1 MRVCAEESFAGE
13 PFGTAVEGA
22 AAAAVD
28 AGDVAEADIAV
39 AADAVE
45 PHSTDSSVLQPPGNK
60 FQPLSSVHS
69 RPLLWLRL
77 EALQAQL
84 PYPLVSIPGVKLS
97 TSSWTLERL
106 PCPLTFS

>member
-45 PHSTDSSVLQPPGNK
+45 PHSTDSSVLQPERYGRIS
-60 FQPLSSVHS
+60 QESVMKQS
-69 RPLLWLRL
+69 
-77 EALQAQL
+77 Q
-84 PYPLVSIPGVKLS
+84 SKVKLIITKKKS
-97 TSSWTLERL
+97 LSKFPSV
-106 PCPLTFS
+106 S

>member
-45 PHSTDSSVLQPPGNK
+45 PHSTDSSVLQPERYGK
-60 FQPLSSVHS
+60 ISLESVMKQS
-69 RPLLWLRL
+69 
-77 EALQAQL
+77 Q
-84 PYPLVSIPGVKLS
+84 SKVKLIITKKNS
-97 TSSWTLERL
+97 LSKFPSV
-106 PCPLTFS
+106 S

>member
-45 PHSTDSSVLQPPGNK
+45 PHSTDSSVLQPERYGRIS
-60 FQPLSSVHS
+60 LESVMKQS
-69 RPLLWLRL
+69 
-77 EALQAQL
+77 Q
-84 PYPLVSIPGVKLS
+84 SKVKLIITKKNS
-97 TSSWTLERL
+97 
-106 PCPLTFS
+106 FSKFPSVS

>member
-45 PHSTDSSVLQPPGNK
+45 PHSTDSSVLQPERYGRIS
-60 FQPLSSVHS
+60 QESVMKQS
-69 RPLLWLRL
+69 
-77 EALQAQL
+77 Q
-84 PYPLVSIPGVKLS
+84 SKVKLIITKKNS
-97 TSSWTLERL
+97 LSKFPSV
-106 PCPLTFS
+106 S

>member
-1 MRVCAEESFAGE
+1 MCAEESFAGE

-45 PHSTDSSVLQPPGNK
+45 PHSTDSSVLQPERYGRIS
-60 FQPLSSVHS
+60 QESVMKQS
-69 RPLLWLRL
+69 
-77 EALQAQL
+77 Q
-84 PYPLVSIPGVKLS
+84 SKVKLIITKKNS
-97 TSSWTLERL
+97 
-106 PCPLTFS
+106 FSKFPSVS

>member
-45 PHSTDSSVLQPPGNK
+45 PHSTDSSVLQPERYGRIS
-60 FQPLSSVHS
+60 QESVMKQS
-69 RPLLWLRL
+69 
-77 EALQAQL
+77 Q
-84 PYPLVSIPGVKLS
+84 SKVKLIITKIIPFQS
-97 TSSWTLERL
+97 FHR
-106 PCPLTFS
+106 

>member
-45 PHSTDSSVLQPPGNK
+45 PHSTDSSVLQPERYGRIS
-60 FQPLSSVHS
+60 LESVMKQS
-69 RPLLWLRL
+69 
-77 EALQAQL
+77 Q
-84 PYPLVSIPGVKLS
+84 SKVKLIITKKNS
-97 TSSWTLERL
+97 LSKFPSV
-106 PCPLTFS
+106 S

>member
-13 PFGTAVEGA
+13 PFGTAVEGAA

-45 PHSTDSSVLQPPGNK
+45 PHSTDSSVLQPERYGK
-60 FQPLSSVHS
+60 ISLESVMKQS
-69 RPLLWLRL
+69 
-77 EALQAQL
+77 Q
-84 PYPLVSIPGVKLS
+84 SKVKLIITKKNS
-97 TSSWTLERL
+97 LSKFPSV
-106 PCPLTFS
+106 S

>member
-45 PHSTDSSVLQPPGNK
+45 PHSTDSSVLQPERYGRISQESVMKQSQSKAKLIITKKNSLSK
-60 FQPLSSVHS
+60 FPSVS
-69 RPLLWLRL
+69 
-77 EALQAQL
+77 
-84 PYPLVSIPGVKLS
+84 
-97 TSSWTLERL
+97 
-106 PCPLTFS
+106 